1 VFRAIISPILRSTD
15 DAACWQHRRCI
26 IPQAVNT
33 V

>member
-1 VFRAIISPILRSTD
+1 VEPQP
-15 DAACWQHRRCI
+15 CHQHRCI